1 AKLAFIPGGSS
12 MWTLSAE
19 VLRAEAET
27 EIYSARGVTTPGT
40 TTTDADAVDE
50 RRRTRVSLSQSL
62 EATSPLFD
70 RAEWR
75 LHAQED
81 DTEQRTVDEL
91 TSAAGGIARRGLFT
105 FEQDGLGGEVELQ
118 KSLARGHLLTYGVAY
133 TRDRFDQIRD
143 RRDRDLV
150 TGRDDVYRGPLVFPS
165 KYFPESD
172 VEELGVYLQDE
183 MDLLGGRLKLVPGLR
198 YDRYSLD
205 ADETDPVYLAGNAG
219 IETPVD
225 LSSSALSPRLGLVM
239 ALPAGLSAFGQY
251 ARGFRAPAF
260 SSVNSGFTN
269 VASGYTTLP
278 NPDLEPETS
287 ATVEAGLRLTRS
299 RGNASLTL
307 FHNRFHDFI
316 ESVATGINPATQL
329 LEFQPRNVGEA
340 VISGVELGGE
350 ARLGQA
356 WTLRASAALID
367 GENETTEQPLNSI
380 APATGV
386 LGLRYVRPGRR
397 WGGELITTLTAAKD
411 EDDVDRT
418 VVNQLATDGSEV
430 VDLTLFF
437 DPTDRISLTVGV
449 FNLFDVTWFAW
460 PDVIGRTEGSP
471 VLDRYTRPGRSFA
484 AAFRLRR

>member
-1 AKLAFIPGGSS
+1 
-12 MWTLSAE
+12 
-19 VLRAEAET
+19 V
-27 EIYSARGVTTPGT
+27 V
-40 TTTDADAVDE
+40 
-50 RRRTRVSLSQSL
+50 
-62 EATSPLFD
+62 
-70 RAEWR
+70 
-75 LHAQED
+75 
-81 DTEQRTVDEL
+81 
-91 TSAAGGIARRGLFT
+91 
-105 FEQDGLGGEVELQ
+105 
-118 KSLARGHLLTYGVAY
+118 
-133 TRDRFDQIRD
+133 
-143 RRDRDLV
+143 
-150 TGRDDVYRGPLVFPS
+150 
-165 KYFPESD
+165 
-172 VEELGVYLQDE
+172 
-183 MDLLGGRLKLVPGLR
+183 
-198 YDRYSLD
+198 
-205 ADETDPVYLAGNAG
+205 
-219 IETPVD
+219 
-225 LSSSALSPRLGLVM
+225 

-307 FHNRFHDFI
+307 FRNRFHDFI
-316 ESVATGINPATQL
+316 ESVATGVNPATRL

-367 GENETTEQPLNSI
+367 GENETTQQPLSSI

-386 LGLRYVRPGRR
+386 LGLRYVRPGHRPGNR
-397 WGGELITTLTAAKD
+397 WGGELITTLTAGKD

-418 VVNQLATDGSEV
+418 VVRQFAPEGSEV

-437 DPTDRISLTVGV
+437 DPTDRMSLTVGV
-449 FNLFDVTWFAW
+449 FNLFDESYFAW

-471 VLDRYTRPGRSFA
+471 VLDRYTRPGRSLA